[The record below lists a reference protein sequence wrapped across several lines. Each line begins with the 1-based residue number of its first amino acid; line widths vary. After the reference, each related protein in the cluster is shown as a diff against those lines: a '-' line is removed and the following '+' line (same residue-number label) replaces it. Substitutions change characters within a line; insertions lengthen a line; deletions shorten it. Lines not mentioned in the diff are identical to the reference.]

1 MSQTDKAV
9 TIEMRAAGNT
19 GRKGYCRDL
28 KARMRACQSNE
39 ALLLAPS
46 ATIVRRGDAAAHAG
60 SPMREPCAAPDE
72 A

>member
-28 KARMRACQSNE
+28 KARMWACQSNE

-46 ATIVRRGDAAAHAG
+46 ATIVPQARRCCGACRITHAQALR
-60 SPMREPCAAPDE
+60 ST
-72 A
+72 